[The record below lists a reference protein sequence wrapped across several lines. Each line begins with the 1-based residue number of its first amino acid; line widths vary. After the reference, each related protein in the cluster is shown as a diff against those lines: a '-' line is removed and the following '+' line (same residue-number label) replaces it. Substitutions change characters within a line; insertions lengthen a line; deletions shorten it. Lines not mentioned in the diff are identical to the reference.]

1 MTNIVKRDTA
11 RREPATF
18 GTVVDQVF
26 QNSLNKFF
34 NDDFWGLDGS
44 TSLTRNQLPVNIRE
58 TDHSFEMEMIAPG
71 FRKNDFKLN
80 IQGDMLTVSV
90 EKTEESGEGNNT
102 KDGWLRREYKMQ
114 SFSRSFSLDD
124 SVDPVKISARYED
137 GVLHLTLPKKE
148 GAKRISR
155 TIDVQ

>member
-1 MTNIVKRDTA
+1 MTNIVKRDNA

-34 NDDFWGLDGS
+34 NDDFWGFDGTS
-44 TSLTRNQLPVNIRE
+44 SLTRNQLPVNIRE
-58 TDHSFEMEMIAPG
+58 TDKSFEMEMIAPG

-90 EKTEESGEGNNT
+90 EKTEESGEGNNS
-102 KDGWLRREYKMQ
+102 KEGWLRREYRMQ
-114 SFSRSFSLDD
+114 SFSRTFSLDD
-124 SVDPVKISARYED
+124 SVDSGKISARYED
-137 GVLHLTLPKKE
+137 GVLHLSLPKKE
-148 GAKRISR
+148 GAQRITR